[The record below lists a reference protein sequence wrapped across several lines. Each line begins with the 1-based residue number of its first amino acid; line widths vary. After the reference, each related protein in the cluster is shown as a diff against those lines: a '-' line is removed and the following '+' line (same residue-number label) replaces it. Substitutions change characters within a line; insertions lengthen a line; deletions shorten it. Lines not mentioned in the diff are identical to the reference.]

1 MSHPIKGTP
10 QIVKYPRVGGHNL
23 VRMIDR
29 VSEDPMR
36 FAGKAV
42 LVTGGSEGLGKGIA
56 EEFAREGARVAINGR
71 NQAKLAQAVEEVR
84 AATGSD
90 KTRVIGLAADI
101 GSVAQVAAMFERLR
115 ESFGTLDVL
124 INNAAR
130 TPSGPESA
138 RARMESMALMTT
150 PVAKHSIHVT
160 RDMSDDTWLEMINT
174 NLNGLFY
181 CTREALRIMEPK
193 GYGKIVNIA
202 SIAGISG
209 LSFHSPHYSAS
220 KGGMVAFTRSVGV
233 EVIGA
238 GVNVNC
244 IAAGGVATEA
254 WDELMARGGEK
265 LLGQLMQMI
274 PAGRMGSIREYASL
288 ALYLASD
295 DAAYLVGQTI
305 SPNGG
310 MLT

>member
-1 MSHPIKGTP
+1 
-10 QIVKYPRVGGHNL
+10 
-23 VRMIDR
+23 VRFKDK
-29 VSEDPMR
+29 V
-36 FAGKAV
+36 V

-56 EEFAREGARVAINGR
+56 LAFSREGARVAINGR
-71 NQAKLAQAVEEVR
+71 SGEKLSRAVDEVR
-84 AATGSD
+84 ASSGGNAAS
-90 KTRVIGLAADI
+90 VIDVAGDI
-101 GSVAQVAAMFERLR
+101 GDSAQVAAMFAQVRDA
-115 ESFGTLDVL
+115 FGTLDVL
-124 INNAAR
+124 INNAGR

-138 RARMESMALMTT
+138 QARLEAMELMTT

-160 RDMSDDTWLEMINT
+160 REMSDETWLEMINT

-181 CTREALRIMEPK
+181 CTREALQIMEPK

-220 KGGMVAFTRSVGV
+220 KGGMVAFTRSVAV

-238 GVNVNC
+238 GINVNC
-244 IAAGGVATEA
+244 IAAGGVATDGWNEF
-254 WDELMARGGEK
+254 LARGGAK
-265 LLGQLMQMI
+265 AAAQILQLI
-274 PAGRMGSIREYASL
+274 PAGRMGSIHEFASL
-288 ALYLASD
+288 ALYLSSD

-310 MLT
+310 MVT

>member
-1 MSHPIKGTP
+1 
-10 QIVKYPRVGGHNL
+10 
-23 VRMIDR
+23 
-29 VSEDPMR
+29 MR
-36 FAGKAV
+36 FRDKVV

-56 EEFAREGARVAINGR
+56 EAFAREGARVAISGR
-71 NQAKLAQAVEEVR
+71 NKEKLAHAVDDVR
-84 AATGSD
+84 ASAGGTAAT
-90 KTRVIGLAADI
+90 VIGVDADI
-101 GSVAQVAAMFERLR
+101 GNSAEVTGMFARVLAA
-115 ESFGTLDVL
+115 FGTLDVL

-138 RARMESMALMTT
+138 RARLEAMELMTT

-160 RDMSDDTWLEMINT
+160 REMSDETWLGMINT

-181 CTREALRIMEPK
+181 CTREALKIMEPK
-193 GYGKIVNIA
+193 GYGKIVNVA
-202 SIAGISG
+202 SIAGISA

-244 IAAGGVATEA
+244 IAAGGVATEG
-254 WDELMARGGEK
+254 WTEFLARGGETAAAQI
-265 LLGQLMQMI
+265 LQLI
-274 PAGRMGSIREYASL
+274 PAGRMGTIREFAAL
-288 ALYLASD
+288 ALFLSSD
-295 DAAYLVGQTI
+295 DAAYLVGQVI

-310 MLT
+310 MVT

>member
-1 MSHPIKGTP
+1 
-10 QIVKYPRVGGHNL
+10 
-23 VRMIDR
+23 VRFKDK
-29 VSEDPMR
+29 V
-36 FAGKAV
+36 V

-56 EEFAREGARVAINGR
+56 EAFAREGARVAINGR
-71 NQAKLAQAVEEVR
+71 NKEKLAHAVDEVR
-84 AATGSD
+84 ASTGASAAT
-90 KTRVIGLAADI
+90 VIGVAGDI
-101 GSVAQVAAMFERLR
+101 GDSAEVAAMFAQVLAA
-115 ESFGTLDVL
+115 FGTLDVL

-138 RARMESMALMTT
+138 RARLEAMELMTT

-160 RDMSDDTWLEMINT
+160 REMSDETWLGMINT

-181 CTREALRIMEPK
+181 CTREALKIMEPK

-202 SIAGISG
+202 SIAGISA

-220 KGGMVAFTRSVGV
+220 KGGMVAFTRSVAV

-238 GVNVNC
+238 GINVNC
-244 IAAGGVATEA
+244 IAAGGVATEG
-254 WDELMARGGEK
+254 WNEFLARGGEK
-265 LLGQLMQMI
+265 AAAQILQMI
-274 PAGRMGSIREYASL
+274 PAGRMGTIQEFASL
-288 ALYLASD
+288 ALFLSSD
-295 DAAYLVGQTI
+295 DAAYLVGQVI

>member
-1 MSHPIKGTP
+1 
-10 QIVKYPRVGGHNL
+10 
-23 VRMIDR
+23 
-29 VSEDPMR
+29 MR
-36 FAGKAV
+36 FKHKTV

-71 NQAKLAQAVEEVR
+71 NKEKLARAVDEVR
-84 AATGSD
+84 ARTGGSAAT
-90 KTRVIGLAADI
+90 VIGVAADI
-101 GSVAQVAAMFERLR
+101 GDSAEVAAMFAQVVAA
-115 ESFGTLDVL
+115 FGTLDVL

-138 RARMESMALMTT
+138 RARLEAMELMTT

-160 RDMSDDTWLEMINT
+160 SEMTDETWLAMMNT

-202 SIAGISG
+202 SVAGISG

-220 KGGMVAFTRSVGV
+220 KGGMVAFTRSVGL

-238 GVNVNC
+238 GINVNC

-254 WDELMARGGEK
+254 WNEFLARGGEK
-265 LLGQLMQMI
+265 ARAQILQMI
-274 PAGRMGSIREYASL
+274 PAGRMGTIREFASL
-288 ALYLASD
+288 ALYLSSD
-295 DAAYLVGQTI
+295 DAAYLVGQVI

-310 MLT
+310 MVT